1 MPYQE
6 VNGVRL
12 YYEVHGQGD
21 WLVLVHE
28 FSGCAKSWEPQLAV
42 FAQRYRVLVYNCRGY
57 PPSTVPTDLGD
68 YSQELSIE
76 DMRQLMER
84 LDVRRPRHERA
95 EVLHRQLP
103 RRGAQL
109 GRPHGTM

>member
-1 MPYQE
+1 MPYEE

-42 FAQRYRVLVYNCRGY
+42 FAQRYRVLVYNCWGY
-57 PPSTVPTDLGD
+57 PPSTVRTDLGD
-68 YSQELSIE
+68 YSQEMSIAYL
-76 DMRQLMER
+76 RKLLQR
-84 LDVRRPRHERA
+84 LVVWRT
-95 EVLHRQLP
+95 L
-103 RRGAQL
+103 L
-109 GRPHGTM
+109 GGSWMGCSSALYT

>member
-1 MPYQE
+1 MPYE
-6 VNGVRL
+6 GVNGVRL

-57 PPSTVPTDLGD
+57 PPSTVPTVEA
-68 YSQELSIE
+68 S
-76 DMRQLMER
+76 
-84 LDVRRPRHERA
+84 P
-95 EVLHRQLP
+95 P
-103 RRGAQL
+103 
-109 GRPHGTM
+109 